1 MVTRP
6 ELTQQETLSDTA
18 ATALP
23 TQLETLPDEI
33 LLHIISCAR

>member
-6 ELTQQETLSDTA
+6 ELTQQEMLSDT
-18 ATALP
+18 LP
-23 TQLETLPDEI
+23 TQLDTLPDEI

>member
-6 ELTQQETLSDTA
+6 ELTQQEMLSDTD
-18 ATALP
+18 TGLP
-23 TQLETLPDEI
+23 IQLERLPDEV